1 MESIKT
7 SPNVEF
13 DVIYADGIR
22 RRVLITSGTIDLV
35 KRAAMVMPHLFE
47 GTGFNPLNADAFN
60 IVAITRPNHDILHR
74 GESVLTAAETQ
85 AIFRQGQMDMRESAA
100 AKLRNAAA
108 NLYGITRAAL
118 ESAADL
124 VEEMETF
131 NSDAGQEEL
140 NAET

>member
-60 IVAITRPNHDILHR
+60 IVAITRPNHDILHQTDSAR
-74 GESVLTAAETQ
+74 QQ
-85 AIFRQGQMDMRESAA
+85 AIFRLGQMDMRESAA
-100 AKLRNAAA
+100 AKLRSAAA
-108 NLYGITRAAL
+108 NVYDIARATL

-124 VEEMETF
+124 IDEMET
-131 NSDAGQEEL
+131 L
-140 NAET
+140 K